1 MTDDPPVEWHES
13 MGDTSLRVRQ
23 LADDGAP
30 HGTMVVADEL
40 TAARGRTGNE
50 WAAPPGGVWTST
62 LLRSDLSAD
71 RVGRLT
77 FAGAM
82 AVVDAVESVG
92 VEARL
97 KWPNDVVVGGES
109 EGDGGF
115 EADADAVPKKL
126 AGVLTEPVVDGVPV
140 PGKPVDE
147 VFDGDGAAVEYVVVG
162 TGINADFDPAELPV
176 DRPVTTLRAE
186 VGAVDRDRIA
196 RRYREALLARCA
208 AVASDDGFAALLD
221 EWRERAETL
230 GSRVTV
236 RRRGADDVTGVARDV
251 SARGGLL
258 VETDDGTVELTEG
271 EASRVR
277 DASD

>member
-30 HGTMVVADEL
+30 HGAMVVADEL

-62 LLRSDLSAD
+62 LLRPDLSAD

-97 KWPNDVVVGGES
+97 KWPNDVVVV
-109 EGDGGF
+109 GDGDEGA
-115 EADADAVPKKL
+115 ESDAVAKKL

-147 VFDGDGAAVEYVVVG
+147 VFGGDGVAVEYVVVG

-176 DRPVTTLRAE
+176 DRPVTTLRDE
-186 VGAVDRDRIA
+186 VGAVDRERVA
-196 RRYREALLARCA
+196 RRYRDALLTRCA
-208 AVASDDGFAALLD
+208 AVGSDDGFAALLD

-258 VETDDGTVELTEG
+258 VETDAGTVELTEG